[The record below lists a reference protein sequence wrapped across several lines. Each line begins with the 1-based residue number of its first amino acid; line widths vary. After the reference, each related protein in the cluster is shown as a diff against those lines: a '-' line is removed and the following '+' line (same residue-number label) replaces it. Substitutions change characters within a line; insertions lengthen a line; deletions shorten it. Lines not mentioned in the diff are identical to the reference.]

1 MFENLNF
8 WEIGALLLLALF
20 IFGPERLP
28 KVIGDGLRMLRGMR
42 EMARNA
48 TRDLSREMGT
58 DISLEDLHPKTFIR
72 KHLISEEDEAQMRR
86 PFEDAYQDVK
96 QITSDANDGWSA
108 DSSTSRPHDQGAG
121 GKPGENGYGE
131 NGSGRYGDQATGG
144 GPGDP
149 GSTAYGDQRS
159 GGYEQRPS
167 GYPAGPYD
175 ASSGGHGQPR
185 NIDSDAT

>member
-1 MFENLNF
+1 MFDNLNF

-28 KVIGDGLRMLRGMR
+28 KVIGDGLRMLRGLR

-58 DISLEDLHPKTFIR
+58 DISLEDLHPRTFIR
-72 KHLISEEDEAQMRR
+72 KHLLSEEEEAQMRR

-96 QITSDANDGWSA
+96 QITSEANEGWTEPPPRPEDNGHGDG
-108 DSSTSRPHDQGAG
+108 TNTG
-121 GKPGENGYGE
+121 GETGTYGENGYG
-131 NGSGRYGDQATGG
+131 
-144 GPGDP
+144 P
-149 GSTAYGDQRS
+149 
-159 GGYEQRPS
+159 
-167 GYPAGPYD
+167 GPYD
-175 ASSGGHGQPR
+175 SPSGAHPQHR

>member
-58 DISLEDLHPKTFIR
+58 DITLEDLHPKTFIR
-72 KHLISEEDEAQMRR
+72 KHLLSEEEEAQMRR
-86 PFEDAYQDVK
+86 PFEDAYRDVK
-96 QITSDANDGWSA
+96 QITTEANDVGWSA
-108 DSSTSRPHDQGAG
+108 D
-121 GKPGENGYGE
+121 
-131 NGSGRYGDQATGG
+131 ATGG
-144 GPGDP
+144 SSGTT
-149 GSTAYGDQRS
+149 GSTAAASPTYGDPAYGDPAYGEPGYGDTATS
-159 GGYEQRPS
+159 GYGDAAPDYGDNYTPQPYDSRGPS
-167 GYPAGPYD
+167 G
-175 ASSGGHGQPR
+175 QTR

>member
-28 KVIGDGLRMLRGMR
+28 KVIGDGLRMLRGVR

-58 DISLEDLHPKTFIR
+58 DLTLEDLHPKTFIR
-72 KHLISEEDEAQMRR
+72 KHLLSEEEEAQMRR

-96 QITSDANDGWSA
+96 QITSEANDGWSA
-108 DSSTSRPHDQGAG
+108 DSSG
-121 GKPGENGYGE
+121 
-131 NGSGRYGDQATGG
+131 
-144 GPGDP
+144 
-149 GSTAYGDQRS
+149 QR
-159 GGYEQRPS
+159 Q
-167 GYPAGPYD
+167 YD
-175 ASSGGHGQPR
+175 ASSGGSPGGSTSYGDPTYGDPGYGDPGYGDNGATGYGAPAADYGDNYTPQPQESRGTPGQTR

>member
-1 MFENLNF
+1 MFDNLNF

-72 KHLISEEDEAQMRR
+72 KHLLSEEEEAQMRR

-96 QITSDANDGWSA
+96 QITSDANDGWSESPPRPDDTGYDDGGTYRDRGPA
-108 DSSTSRPHDQGAG
+108 SSD
-121 GKPGENGYGE
+121 NGYGDG
-131 NGSGRYGDQATGG
+131 GSGARNDGGSYGETG
-144 GPGDP
+144 
-149 GSTAYGDQRS
+149 YG
-159 GGYEQRPS
+159 
-167 GYPAGPYD
+167 AGPYD
-175 ASSGGHGQPR
+175 SPSGAHPQHR

>member
-8 WEIGALLLLALF
+8 WEIGVLLLLALF

-28 KVIGDGLRMLRGMR
+28 KVIGDGLRMLRGVR

-72 KHLISEEDEAQMRR
+72 KHLLSEEDEAQLRR
-86 PFEDAYQDVK
+86 PFEDAYHDVK
-96 QITSDANDGWSA
+96 QITADANDGWS
-108 DSSTSRPHDQGAG
+108 
-121 GKPGENGYGE
+121 EE
-131 NGSGRYGDQATGG
+131 SGQ
-144 GPGDP
+144 
-149 GSTAYGDQRS
+149 
-159 GGYEQRPS
+159 YEAR
-167 GYPAGPYD
+167 PYD
-175 ASSGGHGQPR
+175 QPAPGYQPGQYPKDGPAPQQPR

>member
-1 MFENLNF
+1 MFDNLNF

-72 KHLISEEDEAQMRR
+72 KHLLSEEEEAQMRR

-96 QITSDANDGWSA
+96 QVTAEANDGWSA
-108 DSSTSRPHDQGAG
+108 DPPPSRPYDQGASG
-121 GKPGENGYGE
+121 ASGDNGYGDS
-131 NGSGRYGDQATGG
+131 GSGRYGDQASSGG
-144 GPGDP
+144 G
-149 GSTAYGDQRS
+149 YGDQ
-159 GGYEQRPS
+159 GAPTD

-175 ASSGGHGQPR
+175 PSSGGHGPTR

>member
-28 KVIGDGLRMLRGMR
+28 KVIGDGLRMLRGLR

-72 KHLISEEDEAQMRR
+72 KHLLTEEDEAQIRR
-86 PFEDAYQDVK
+86 PFEDAYHDVK
-96 QITSDANDGWSA
+96 QITADANDVGWSQ
-108 DSSTSRPHDQGAG
+108 DQTSRPA
-121 GKPGENGYGE
+121 E
-131 NGSGRYGDQATGG
+131 NGSTGYSDSGATGY
-144 GPGDP
+144 GP
-149 GSTAYGDQRS
+149 
-159 GGYEQRPS
+159 
-167 GYPAGPYD
+167 GPYD
-175 ASSGGHGQPR
+175 TGSRPYDTPQGQPR

>member
-58 DISLEDLHPKTFIR
+58 DLSLEDLHPKTFIR
-72 KHLISEEDEAQMRR
+72 KHLLSEEDEAQMRR

-96 QITSDANDGWSA
+96 EITTEANDVGWSA
-108 DSSTSRPHDQGAG
+108 DSSTSRPYDQGAG
-121 GKPGENGYGE
+121 GTGDNGYGD
-131 NGSGRYGDQATGG
+131 NGSGRYGDRASSGG
-144 GPGDP
+144 GQEDP
-149 GSTAYGDQRS
+149 GATGDQRS
-159 GGYEQRPS
+159 V
-167 GYPAGPYD
+167 
-175 ASSGGHGQPR
+175 GHGPTR

>member
-1 MFENLNF
+1 MPFDNLNF

-72 KHLISEEDEAQMRR
+72 KHLLSEEEEAQMRR

-96 QITSDANDGWSA
+96 QITADANDVGA
-108 DSSTSRPHDQGAG
+108 PASRPYDQGASG
-121 GKPGENGYGE
+121 GYGDTGYGE
-131 NGSGRYGDQATGG
+131 NGSGRYGDQ
-144 GPGDP
+144 D
-149 GSTAYGDQRS
+149 STAYGDS
-159 GGYEQRPS
+159 G

-175 ASSGGHGQPR
+175 SPGGTQSQAR

>member
-58 DISLEDLHPKTFIR
+58 DLSLEDLHPKTFIR
-72 KHLISEEDEAQMRR
+72 KHLLSEEEEAQMRR

-96 QITSDANDGWSA
+96 QISTDANDGWTA
-108 DSSTSRPHDQGAG
+108 DSATSRPYDQGAG
-121 GKPGENGYGE
+121 GG
-131 NGSGRYGDQATGG
+131 YGDQPSSGAGY
-144 GPGDP
+144 GDP
-149 GSTAYGDQRS
+149 GSIGYGDQRS
-159 GGYEQRPS
+159 N

-175 ASSGGHGQPR
+175 PQSGGQGPTR

>member
-28 KVIGDGLRMLRGMR
+28 KVIGEGLRMLRGMR

-72 KHLISEEDEAQMRR
+72 KHLLSEEEEAQMRR

-96 QITSDANDGWSA
+96 QITSDANEGWSSDPSGPSGPSA
-108 DSSTSRPHDQGAG
+108 PPAGRPYGQG
-121 GKPGENGYGE
+121 
-131 NGSGRYGDQATGG
+131 SYGDQSHDNGSAAT
-144 GPGDP
+144 
-149 GSTAYGDQRS
+149 
-159 GGYEQRPS
+159 

-175 ASSGGHGQPR
+175 SPSGAHGQTR